1 MSSAREDC
9 EGHAQFSSKREDYDR
24 VGGHGHQVGEAVFA
38 PGNNEKILD
47 TIEAVQAS
55 GMPDAEALE
64 CFKRQLKDK
73 FEAAGAGL
81 ERKGEEAVKAAMD
94 VERIVGA

>member
-1 MSSAREDC
+1 
-9 EGHAQFSSKREDYDR
+9 
-24 VGGHGHQVGEAVFA
+24 
-38 PGNNEKILD
+38 
-47 TIEAVQAS
+47 
-55 GMPDAEALE
+55 MPDAEALE